1 MVLGEKD
8 AAMTWRLKS
17 VLYITFAMAALNLH
31 AGEHVVPLDTKIDSA
46 KCLECHED
54 KNKAPHVH
62 SAIAMGCDVCHQVKN
77 EKDVTIVELVAPKNE
92 LCFTCHEKAKGT
104 TVHGPYSEGKCVLCH
119 DPHASEFENQL
130 RAKGN
135 TLCLECHQDRSISGK
150 LALFKTPH
158 ELTEEE
164 FESIPK
170 IGLDPTLT
178 MGHPLGMHK
187 VSGIPDALRPDKKM
201 SCLSCHE
208 NHASDREKLVRTV
221 EVSGKKMD
229 ACDACHLAND
239 NARMAAAQK
248 RTDEQTAERDK
259 EQQLQSKQPSV
270 MPERAPRT
278 KTKGK
283 QP

>member
-1 MVLGEKD
+1 VTRILRPVFYIAIAV
-8 AAMTWRLKS
+8 AA
-17 VLYITFAMAALNLH
+17 VNVHAA
-31 AGEHVVPLDTKIDSA
+31 EHPVPLEKKIDSA
-46 KCLECHED
+46 KCLECHDD

-62 SAIAMGCDVCHQVKN
+62 SAIDLGCDSCHEVKI
-77 EKDVTIVELVAPKNE
+77 EKDVTSVELVAPKDE

-104 TVHGPYSEGKCVLCH
+104 LEHGPYKQGKCVFCH
-119 DPHASEFENQL
+119 DPHVSQYEYQL
-130 RAKGN
+130 RAQGN
-135 TLCLECHQDRSISGK
+135 ALCLECHQDRGISGT
-150 LALFKTPH
+150 LALFKTSH

-164 FESIPK
+164 FQAIPK

-187 VSGIPDALRPDKKM
+187 VTGVPDPLRPDKKM

-239 NARMAAAQK
+239 NARMAEAQK
-248 RTDEQTAERDK
+248 RADALEAQREK
-259 EQQLQSKQPSV
+259 EQQLRAKQPSV
-270 MPERAPRT
+270 MPERAPRP
-278 KTKGK
+278 GSK
-283 QP
+283 QR

>member
-1 MVLGEKD
+1 VTRILKPVFFIAIVV
-8 AAMTWRLKS
+8 AAINAR
-17 VLYITFAMAALNLH
+17 AA
-31 AGEHVVPLDTKIDSA
+31 EHPVPLETKIDSA
-46 KCLECHED
+46 KCLECHDD

-62 SAIAMGCDVCHQVKN
+62 SAIDLGCDMCHEVKN
-77 EKDVTIVELVAPKNE
+77 EKDVTNVNLVAPRNE

-104 TVHGPYSEGKCVLCH
+104 LEHGPYKEGKCVLCH
-119 DPHASEFENQL
+119 DPHASQFENQL

-135 TLCLECHQDRSISGK
+135 ALCLECHQDRRISGT
-150 LALFKTPH
+150 LALFNGSH
-158 ELTEEE
+158 QLTEEQ
-164 FESIPK
+164 FDAIPK

-187 VSGIPDALRPDKKM
+187 VTGAPDPLRPDKKM

-208 NHASDREKLVRTV
+208 NHASDREMLVRTV
-221 EVSGKKMD
+221 EVNKKKMD

-248 RTDEQTAERDK
+248 RANEQEAEREK
-259 EQQLQSKQPSV
+259 ERQLRAKQPSV

-278 KTKGK
+278 KSKGK